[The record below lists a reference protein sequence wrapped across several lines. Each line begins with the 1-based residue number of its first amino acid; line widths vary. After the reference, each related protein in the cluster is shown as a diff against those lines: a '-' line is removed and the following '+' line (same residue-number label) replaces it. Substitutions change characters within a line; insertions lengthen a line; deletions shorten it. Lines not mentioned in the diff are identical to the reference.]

1 MSYFQ
6 HVKMDSAILF
16 SFNILR
22 SVYSNFG
29 LSHFIPVQQVLEQEH
44 DKTALFP
51 IINYESTS
59 IEKRAKYISQQLPE
73 VNNLKNK

>member
-6 HVKMDSAILF
+6 NVKVDSAIIF

-29 LSHFIPVQQVLEQEH
+29 LTHFIPVQKVFEQEH

-51 IINYESTS
+51 IINYELTS
-59 IEKRAKYISQQLPE
+59 IEKRAKDISQKLPE
-73 VNNLKNK
+73 VNKI